1 MFFYSNKK
9 ALLLNGRVNNLEYG
23 SYAPGAAQ
31 VFLTDQELPGRWNDP
46 AKRYYLTVEKPR
58 LEAVKRMVGAEK
70 VVEIYNA
77 GGKYLLTNR
86 PL

>member
-1 MFFYSNKK
+1 
-9 ALLLNGRVNNLEYG
+9 LLNGRVNNLEYG

-31 VFLTDQELPGRWNDP
+31 VFLTDKDLPGLWKDG
-46 AKRYYLTVEKPR
+46 AKRFYLTVEKPR
-58 LEAVKRMVGAEK
+58 LEPVKQLVGADN
-70 VVEIYNA
+70 VVEIFNS